1 MKPILAVLITVCRLL
16 VLASMLLLMTSV
28 TIQIFSR
35 TFLPTSPIWT
45 EELTRYSLLYMV
57 SFGAGLSLLSG
68 DMVNVDLALELMHE
82 RPRRLL
88 VALGLAVTA
97 VFAGFIVRPAYEF
110 ARIGGLQ
117 TSPSM
122 GISMIWV
129 YFSMVV
135 LPLLV
140 CVFALVAAIRIL
152 RTGQAESGK
161 VGE

>member
-1 MKPILAVLITVCRLL
+1 MKPILSVLITVCRLL

-28 TIQIFSR
+28 TIQIVSR

-68 DMVNVDLALELMHE
+68 DMVNVDLVLELMHE

-88 VALGLAVTA
+88 VALGLLVTA
-97 VFAGFIVRPAYEF
+97 IFAGFIIRPAYEF
-110 ARIGGLQ
+110 AEIGGLQ

-122 GISMIWV
+122 GISMIWI
-129 YFSMVV
+129 YYCMVV
-135 LPLLV
+135 LPVLV
-140 CVFALVAAIRIL
+140 CVFALVAAIRVL
-152 RTGQAESGK
+152 RTGHVESGK

>member
-1 MKPILAVLITVCRLL
+1 MKPVLSFLITICRLL
-16 VLASMLLLMTSV
+16 VLASMLVLMTSV

-45 EELTRYSLLYMV
+45 EELTRYALLYMV

-68 DMVNVDLALELMHE
+68 DMVNVDLALELMRE

-88 VALGLAVTA
+88 IALSLLITA
-97 VFAGFIVRPAYEF
+97 VFAGIVIKPAYEF
-110 ARIGGLQ
+110 AQIGGLQ

-129 YFSMVV
+129 YYCMVV
-135 LPLLV
+135 LPVLV
-140 CVFALVAAIRIL
+140 CVFALVAAVRIL
-152 RTGQAESGK
+152 RTGQVESGK